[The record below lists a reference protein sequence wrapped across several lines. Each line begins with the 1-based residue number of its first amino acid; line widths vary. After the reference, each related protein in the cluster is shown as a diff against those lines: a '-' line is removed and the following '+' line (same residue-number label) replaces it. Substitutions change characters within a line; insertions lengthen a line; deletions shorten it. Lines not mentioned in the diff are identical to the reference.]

1 MLLRFE
7 FLDKAYEGFLL
18 LRSEHGY
25 REYRLP
31 ESGGFKAFGVKRGR
45 SKVLSLWNSGT
56 TIEHVRL
63 TFQRVGAAA
72 DGEFG
77 DFARLNVSHFVPEL
91 SPVRLRG
98 LIPYRVEVDPPAAGW
113 LESPRVFIPGYVAKV
128 DGQPVPIRASID
140 SLVMI
145 PVPAGRHEVELAF
158 RGSVGLWLG
167 WWVSAA
173 AWLALLAGG
182 RLKKLAR
189 G

>member
-77 DFARLNVSHFVPEL
+77 LNYLCAGYLGYFRRID
-91 SPVRLRG
+91 PVMREMATLVRRG
-98 LIPYRVEVDPPAAGW
+98 LPASLAAGN
-113 LESPRVFIPGYVAKV
+113 G
-128 DGQPVPIRASID
+128 AS
-140 SLVMI
+140 
-145 PVPAGRHEVELAF
+145 GLA
-158 RGSVGLWLG
+158 
-167 WWVSAA
+167 
-173 AWLALLAGG
+173 
-182 RLKKLAR
+182 
-189 G
+189 